1 MIMDTEVEVIITIM
15 KEVVDIIEALE
26 VTIEEG
32 DVVEVMRRSI
42 SHSNC
47 KKLSGQLQ
55 SRKLRKRE
63 K

>member
-1 MIMDTEVEVIITIM
+1 MIMGTEVEVIITIM
-15 KEVVDIIEALE
+15 KEVMDIIEALE
-26 VTIEEG
+26 VTIEGEG
-32 DVVEVMRRSI
+32 VVEAMRRII